1 MRLPFFF
8 VILLFV
14 VAILIDLYILRDI
27 NRFISLKNRK
37 RWKIGYFISM
47 IIGYGLLVAVMCMPV
62 RDESSD
68 ILPVMW
74 LLYSF
79 LTIYI
84 SKIVYALISLITRL
98 CSFISRGRIRE
109 RRYERDIKKGN
120 VGVKIG
126 MILAFCTF
134 FLLWWGVFFTRRE
147 IQVNQVTITSAKLPA
162 AFNGYKIVQFS
173 DAHVGTWGNDTTFI
187 SKLVD
192 RINGLKPDM
201 IVFTGDIVNRR
212 TDELQPFLKVLS
224 RLKAKD
230 GVYSVLGNHDYGD
243 YIDWKNEADHKRNNE
258 LLARWEKEMGWR
270 LLNNERE
277 IVTKGNDSIVLIGV
291 ENWGEPPFP
300 EYGRLTDAYPSH
312 QDSTYNLNDSRFK
325 ILLTHNPEH
334 WSREVL
340 NISNIDL
347 SLSGH
352 THAMQMMISIGNWKW
367 SPSVFKYSRWGGLYK
382 EKSKS
387 SEPMS
392 LYVNIGSGEVGMP
405 SRIGSAYPEITEIIL
420 HR

>member
-270 LLNNERE
+270 LLNNERK

-387 SEPMS
+387 GEPMN

>member
-192 RINGLKPDM
+192 RINRLKPDM

-270 LLNNERE
+270 LLNNERK

-387 SEPMS
+387 GEPMN

>member
-27 NRFISLKNRK
+27 NRFISLRNRK

-47 IIGYGLLVAVMCMPV
+47 IIGYGLLVAVMCIPV

-98 CSFISRGRIRE
+98 CSFISKGRIRE
-109 RRYERDIKKGN
+109 RRYERDIKRGN

-147 IQVNQVTITSAKLPA
+147 IRVNQVTITSAKLPA

-270 LLNNERE
+270 LLNNERAF
-277 IVTKGNDSIVLIGV
+277 VTKGNDSIVLIGV

-300 EYGRLTDAYPSH
+300 EYGRLTEAYPSH
-312 QDSTYNLNDSRFK
+312 RDSTYNLNDSRFK

-387 SEPMS
+387 GEPMN

>member
-98 CSFISRGRIRE
+98 CSFISKGRIRE

-243 YIDWKNEADHKRNNE
+243 YIDWNNEEDHKKNNE

-270 LLNNERE
+270 LLNNERAF
-277 IVTKGNDSIVLIGV
+277 VTKGNDSIVLIGV

-300 EYGRLTDAYPSH
+300 EYGRLTEAYPSH
-312 QDSTYNLNDSRFK
+312 RDSTYNLNDSRFK

-387 SEPMS
+387 GEPMS

-405 SRIGSAYPEITEIIL
+405 SRIGSAYPEINEIIL
-420 HR
+420 NR

>member
-201 IVFTGDIVNRR
+201 MVFTGDIVNRR

-243 YIDWKNEADHKRNNE
+243 YIDWNNEEDHKKNNE

-270 LLNNERE
+270 LLNNERAF
-277 IVTKGNDSIVLIGV
+277 VTKGNDSIVLIGV

-300 EYGRLTDAYPSH
+300 EYGRLTEAYPSH
-312 QDSTYNLNDSRFK
+312 RDSTYNLNDSRFK

-387 SEPMS
+387 GEPMS

>member
-1 MRLPFFF
+1 
-8 VILLFV
+8 
-14 VAILIDLYILRDI
+14 
-27 NRFISLKNRK
+27 
-37 RWKIGYFISM
+37 M
-47 IIGYGLLVAVMCMPV
+47 IIGYGLLVAVMCIPV

-98 CSFISRGRIRE
+98 CSFISKGRIRE
-109 RRYERDIKKGN
+109 RRYERDIKRGN

-147 IQVNQVTITSAKLPA
+147 IRVNQVTITSAKLPA

-270 LLNNERE
+270 LLNNERAF
-277 IVTKGNDSIVLIGV
+277 VTKGNDSIVLIGV

-300 EYGRLTDAYPSH
+300 EYGRLTEAYPSH
-312 QDSTYNLNDSRFK
+312 RDSTYNLNDSRFK

-387 SEPMS
+387 GEPMN

>member
-243 YIDWKNEADHKRNNE
+243 YIDWNNEEDHKKNNE

-270 LLNNERE
+270 LLNNERAF
-277 IVTKGNDSIVLIGV
+277 VTKGNDSIVLIGV

-300 EYGRLTDAYPSH
+300 EYGRLTEAYPSH
-312 QDSTYNLNDSRFK
+312 RDSTYNLNDSRFK

-387 SEPMS
+387 GEPMS

>member
-98 CSFISRGRIRE
+98 CSFISKGRIRE

-243 YIDWKNEADHKRNNE
+243 YIDWNNEEDHKKNNE

-270 LLNNERE
+270 LLNNERAF
-277 IVTKGNDSIVLIGV
+277 VTKGNDSIVLIGV

-300 EYGRLTDAYPSH
+300 EYGRLTEAYPSH
-312 QDSTYNLNDSRFK
+312 RDSTYNLNDSRFK

-387 SEPMS
+387 GEPMS

>member
-134 FLLWWGVFFTRRE
+134 FLLWSGVFFTRRE

-243 YIDWKNEADHKRNNE
+243 YIDWNNEEDHKKNNE

-270 LLNNERE
+270 LLNNERAF
-277 IVTKGNDSIVLIGV
+277 VTKGNDSIVLIGV

-300 EYGRLTDAYPSH
+300 EYGRLTEAYPSH
-312 QDSTYNLNDSRFK
+312 RDSTYNLNDSRFK

-387 SEPMS
+387 GEPMN

>member
-98 CSFISRGRIRE
+98 CSFISKGRIRE

-162 AFNGYKIVQFS
+162 AFNGYKVVQFS

-192 RINGLKPDM
+192 RINRLKPDM

-300 EYGRLTDAYPSH
+300 EYGRLTEAYPSH
-312 QDSTYNLNDSRFK
+312 RDSTYNLNDSRFK

-387 SEPMS
+387 GEPMS

>member
-230 GVYSVLGNHDYGD
+230 GVYSVLGNHDRPRCICRSSHTPPD
-243 YIDWKNEADHKRNNE
+243 
-258 LLARWEKEMGWR
+258 LWR
-270 LLNNERE
+270 
-277 IVTKGNDSIVLIGV
+277 
-291 ENWGEPPFP
+291 
-300 EYGRLTDAYPSH
+300 
-312 QDSTYNLNDSRFK
+312 
-325 ILLTHNPEH
+325 
-334 WSREVL
+334 
-340 NISNIDL
+340 
-347 SLSGH
+347 
-352 THAMQMMISIGNWKW
+352 
-367 SPSVFKYSRWGGLYK
+367 SPL
-382 EKSKS
+382 
-387 SEPMS
+387 P
-392 LYVNIGSGEVGMP
+392 
-405 SRIGSAYPEITEIIL
+405 
-420 HR
+420 

>member
-192 RINGLKPDM
+192 RINRLKPDM

-300 EYGRLTDAYPSH
+300 EYGRLTEAYPSH
-312 QDSTYNLNDSRFK
+312 RDSTYNLNDSRFK

-387 SEPMS
+387 GEPMS

>member
-47 IIGYGLLVAVMCMPV
+47 IIGYGLLAAVMCMPV

-187 SKLVD
+187 AKLVD

-243 YIDWKNEADHKRNNE
+243 YMDWKNEADHKKNNE

-270 LLNNERE
+270 LLNNERAF
-277 IVTKGNDSIVLIGV
+277 VTKGNDSIVLIGV

-300 EYGRLTDAYPSH
+300 EYGRLTEAYPSH
-312 QDSTYNLNDSRFK
+312 RDSTYNLNDSRFK

-387 SEPMS
+387 GEPMN

>member
-243 YIDWKNEADHKRNNE
+243 YIDWNNEEDHKKNNE

-270 LLNNERE
+270 LLNNERAF
-277 IVTKGNDSIVLIGV
+277 VTKGNDSIVLIGV

-300 EYGRLTDAYPSH
+300 EYGRLTEAYPSH
-312 QDSTYNLNDSRFK
+312 RDSTYNLNDSRFK

-387 SEPMS
+387 GEPMN

>member
-147 IQVNQVTITSAKLPA
+147 IQVNQVTITSVKLPA

-270 LLNNERE
+270 LLNNERAF
-277 IVTKGNDSIVLIGV
+277 VTKGNDSIVLIGV

-300 EYGRLTDAYPSH
+300 EYGRLTEAYPSH
-312 QDSTYNLNDSRFK
+312 RDSTYNLNDSRFK

-387 SEPMS
+387 GEPMN

-420 HR
+420 YR

>member
-27 NRFISLKNRK
+27 NRFISLRNRK

-98 CSFISRGRIRE
+98 CAFISKGRIRE

-192 RINGLKPDM
+192 RINRLKPDM

-300 EYGRLTDAYPSH
+300 EYGRLTEAYPSH
-312 QDSTYNLNDSRFK
+312 RDSTYNLNDSRFK

-387 SEPMS
+387 GEPMS

>member
-27 NRFISLKNRK
+27 NRFISLRNRK

-243 YIDWKNEADHKRNNE
+243 YIDWNNEEDHKKNNE

-270 LLNNERE
+270 LLNNERAF
-277 IVTKGNDSIVLIGV
+277 VTKGNDSIVLIGV

-300 EYGRLTDAYPSH
+300 EYGRLTEAYPSH
-312 QDSTYNLNDSRFK
+312 RDSTYNLNDSRFK

-387 SEPMS
+387 GEPMS

>member
-37 RWKIGYFISM
+37 RWKIDYFISM

-98 CSFISRGRIRE
+98 CSFIFRGRIRE

-243 YIDWKNEADHKRNNE
+243 YIDWNNEEDHKKNNE

-270 LLNNERE
+270 LLNNERAF
-277 IVTKGNDSIVLIGV
+277 VTKGNDSIVLIGV

-300 EYGRLTDAYPSH
+300 EYGRLTEAYPSH
-312 QDSTYNLNDSRFK
+312 RDSTYNLNDSRFK

-387 SEPMS
+387 GEPMN

>member
-192 RINGLKPDM
+192 RINRLKPDM

-387 SEPMS
+387 GEPMN